1 MRSPAARTC
10 GGCCLTR
17 KRPPALLMP
26 EGGPASDVPWLEP
39 SPDAYLQEIADD
51 APGPGARYASR
62 ETVQLAFVAVIQQLP
77 PRQRAA
83 ILLCDVLGWAAA
95 EAASLLGGSTASI
108 NSALKRARETLA

>member
-1 MRSPAARTC
+1 MRSPAARPW

-39 SPDAYLQEIADD
+39 YVDSYVQEIADD
-51 APGPGARYASR
+51 ARGPGARYASR

-77 PRQRAA
+77 PRRCGATLMA
-83 ILLCDVLGWAAA
+83 CGVPPMR
-95 EAASLLGGSTASI
+95 TC
-108 NSALKRARETLA
+108 RARFRVHHSKRPKSYAKELMQG